1 MDENVLAPVIRCDE
15 SVALGRIEP
24 FHLTR
29 WHVASPCCELMNGMV
44 TEIGPKKKPVGMT
57 GDIKTTR
64 AIDRSSELKLRG
76 EPMADADLETLM
88 AARAALTKQRLSW
101 AQAIAA
107 AGELPEAAIKAI
119 NEVQQAIEVI
129 DIAIEELGEAQLEEE
144 LEETEEDE
152 DE

>member
-1 MDENVLAPVIRCDE
+1 
-15 SVALGRIEP
+15 
-24 FHLTR
+24 
-29 WHVASPCCELMNGMV
+29 MNGMV

-57 GDIKTTR
+57 GDTKTTR
-64 AIDRSSELKLRG
+64 AIDSSSELKLRG
-76 EPMADADLETLM
+76 DPMADDDLETLM

-107 AGELPEAAIKAI
+107 AGEIPEAAIKAI

>member
-1 MDENVLAPVIRCDE
+1 
-15 SVALGRIEP
+15 
-24 FHLTR
+24 
-29 WHVASPCCELMNGMV
+29 
-44 TEIGPKKKPVGMT
+44 
-57 GDIKTTR
+57 
-64 AIDRSSELKLRG
+64 
-76 EPMADADLETLM
+76 MADDDLETLM
-88 AARAALTKQRLSW
+88 AARAALTKKRLSW

-107 AGELPEAAIKAI
+107 PGETPEAAIKAI

>member
-1 MDENVLAPVIRCDE
+1 
-15 SVALGRIEP
+15 
-24 FHLTR
+24 
-29 WHVASPCCELMNGMV
+29 MV

-57 GDIKTTR
+57 GDTKTTR
-64 AIDRSSELKLRG
+64 AIDSSSELKLG
-76 EPMADADLETLM
+76 DPMADDDLETLM
-88 AARAALTKQRLSW
+88 AARAALIKQRLSW
-101 AQAIAA
+101 AQTIAA
-107 AGELPEAAIKAI
+107 AGEIPEAAIKAI

>member
-1 MDENVLAPVIRCDE
+1 
-15 SVALGRIEP
+15 
-24 FHLTR
+24 
-29 WHVASPCCELMNGMV
+29 MV

-57 GDIKTTR
+57 GDTKTTR
-64 AIDRSSELKLRG
+64 AIDSSSELKLRG
-76 EPMADADLETLM
+76 DPMADDDLETLM

-101 AQAIAA
+101 AQTIAA
-107 AGELPEAAIKAI
+107 AGEIPEAAIKAI

-129 DIAIEELGEAQLEEE
+129 DIAIEELGEAKLEED

>member
-1 MDENVLAPVIRCDE
+1 
-15 SVALGRIEP
+15 
-24 FHLTR
+24 
-29 WHVASPCCELMNGMV
+29 MNGMV

-57 GDIKTTR
+57 GDTKTTR
-64 AIDRSSELKLRG
+64 AIDSSSELKLRG
-76 EPMADADLETLM
+76 DPMADDDLETLM

-107 AGELPEAAIKAI
+107 AEIPEAAIKAI